1 MGDAIPRI
9 EDERLLTGRGR
20 YTDDINLPRQARAII
35 VRSVHAAA
43 GIRGINTSVAKEA
56 PGVIAVFTHAD
67 LASDGVRDLPCMAQ
81 LNRAGG
87 APMVKPPHPALAS
100 DAVHH
105 VGDGIAMVVAESL
118 AEAKDAAELVAI
130 DYEPRAAVTDSSAAV
145 APGAPAVWPSCP
157 DNICFEFELG
167 DRAAVDRAF
176 ETASHVTSLDFTVN
190 RVAPAPMEPRA
201 ALGVYDLGEERYTLY
216 CGVQN
221 PHGMRRMMA
230 ALILG
235 IPETQ
240 LRVVSPDMGGGFG
253 MRSNPYAEIAL
264 VLWAARR
271 IGRPVKWT
279 GERAEAFVADDQGR
293 DNRTRVELA
302 LDPEGTFLALRVRT
316 LAALGAYLSMGG
328 PTPAVINLGG
338 LAGVY
343 TTPAI
348 HASVRGVFVN
358 TPSTAPYRGAGRP
371 EASYA
376 VERAIDTAAREM
388 ALDPIEM
395 RRRNMIPPDA
405 LPYKTGLVFTYD
417 TGDFE
422 RAMDLTLE
430 AADRSGFAARRAEAH
445 GRGMLLGF
453 GVAAVIERAAAMGE
467 EAAEIRFDPTGTV
480 TLLVGTHSH
489 GQGHETVFR
498 QLLCGEL
505 GVPFDAVRFV
515 QGDTD
520 AVLHGTGTFGSR
532 SSGLAGAAIVR
543 CAAKIIDKGRHI
555 AAHALEAAADDIEF
569 ADGRFIVAGTDRG
582 LDLGEVCRLAYAP
595 PSLPPGMEPG
605 LIERAMYAPTAP
617 TFPNGCHA
625 CEVEID
631 PETGATTL
639 TRYAVIDDVGRVIN
653 PLLLEGQVHG
663 ALVQGLGQVMME
675 DMAWDAAGQ
684 PITGTFLDYAM
695 PRAGDMP
702 FFVVGSHD
710 IPSTNNPL
718 GIKGAGEAGTVGA
731 LPCVMNAIVDALA
744 PLGVRTFDMP
754 ATPGRLWRAIQS
766 APGHPQES
774 EQNNGE

>member
-1 MGDAIPRI
+1 MVTAALGDAIPRI
-9 EDERLLTGRGR
+9 EDERLLRGRGR
-20 YTDDINLPRQARAII
+20 YTDDIDLPGQVRAIL

-43 GIRGINTSVAKEA
+43 RIRGIDTSAARDA
-56 PGVIAVFTHAD
+56 PGVIAVFTNAD
-67 LASDGVRDLPCMAQ
+67 LAADGLGDLPCAAQ
-81 LNRAGG
+81 LTRAGG
-87 APMVKPPHPALAS
+87 APMLKPPHPALAR

-105 VGDGIAMVVAESL
+105 VGDGVALVIAETL
-118 AEAKDAAELVAI
+118 AEAKDAAEMVAI
-130 DYEPRAAVTDSSAAV
+130 DYEPMPAVTDLATAA
-145 APGAPAVWPSCP
+145 APGAPAVWPACP
-157 DNICFEFELG
+157 DNICFDFELG
-167 DRAAVDRAF
+167 DRAAVDLAF
-176 ETASHVTSLDFTVN
+176 KTAAHVTSLDFAIN
-190 RVAPAPMEPRA
+190 RVSPAPMEPRG
-201 ALGVYDLGEERYTLY
+201 ALGAYDAGEGRYTLY

-221 PHGMRRMMA
+221 PHTMRRIIA
-230 ALILG
+230 SQILG
-235 IPETQ
+235 ITETR
-240 LRVVSPDMGGGFG
+240 LRVVSPDMGGAFG

-271 IGRPVKWT
+271 IGRPVKWI
-279 GERAEAFVADDQGR
+279 GERSEAFVADDQAR
-293 DNRTRVELA
+293 DNRTTVELA
-302 LDPEGTFLALRVRT
+302 LDAGGTFLALRVRT

-328 PTPAVINLGG
+328 ASPAIMNLGG

-343 TTPAI
+343 RTPAI
-348 HASVRGVFVN
+348 HVGVRGVFVN

-388 ALDPIEM
+388 GLDSIDL

-405 LPYKTGLVFTYD
+405 MPYKTGLVFTYD

-430 AADRSGFAARRAEAH
+430 AADYAGLKGRRADAR
-445 GRGMLLGF
+445 GRGRLLGF
-453 GVAAVIERAAAMGE
+453 GVAAVIERAAALGE
-467 EAAEIRFDPTGTV
+467 EAAEIRFDPTGSI

-505 GVPFDAVRFV
+505 GVPLDAVRFV

-532 SSGLAGAAIVR
+532 SSGLAGVAIVQ

-569 ADGRFIVAGTDRG
+569 ADGRFVVAGTDRG
-582 LDLGEVCRLAYAP
+582 LDLGEVCRLAYSP
-595 PSLPPGMEPG
+595 PSLPAGMEPG

-631 PETGATTL
+631 PETGAATL
-639 TRYAVIDDVGRVIN
+639 TRYAVVDDVGRVLN
-653 PLLLEGQVHG
+653 PLLLDGQVHG
-663 ALVQGLGQVMME
+663 AVVQGAGQVMME
-675 DMAWDAAGQ
+675 DMAWDGAGQ
-684 PITGTFLDYAM
+684 PITGTFLDYAF
-695 PRAGDMP
+695 PRADDMP
-702 FFVVGSHD
+702 SFVVASND
-710 IPSTNNPL
+710 IPSTSNPL

-744 PLGVRTFDMP
+744 PLGIATFDMP
-754 ATPGRLWRAIQS
+754 ATPERLWRAIQS
-766 APGHPQES
+766 APGDT
-774 EQNNGE
+774 